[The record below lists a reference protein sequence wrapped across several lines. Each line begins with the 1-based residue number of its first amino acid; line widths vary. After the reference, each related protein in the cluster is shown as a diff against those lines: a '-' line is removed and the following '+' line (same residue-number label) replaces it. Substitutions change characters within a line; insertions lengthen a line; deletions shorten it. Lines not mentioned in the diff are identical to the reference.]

1 MQPENLFQILLEA
14 SSQHPEVKAILS
26 VDKVL
31 SFSQLTKEVAGL
43 ALGLLEEGVEPGQR
57 VATSLPS
64 HWDWPVTL
72 ALAKIGAVSVSVPQ
86 NTDCLNGHISWQ
98 ITDQLRAP
106 DDLIEGAKQL
116 VLDKGWASRETSQA
130 ELNDFQVFNNR
141 DPFRLFLTSGTTG
154 NPKLASYSFGAIKTK
169 AQALAS
175 YWHQDDLEFN
185 FMPIGS
191 IGGFSTALGS
201 VVKQVP
207 FIAQSA
213 VLSGTLA
220 LLARNKVGSLS
231 GSPYQIATALRALDE
246 NHLELPSLRK
256 IRLAGSFPSGTLR
269 DQIAALGVE
278 RIESVY
284 GSTECGAVFV
294 RDLGD
299 GLPLEYLGEILPG
312 CQVRALQ
319 GGDQGVGLMTETE
332 FEYKTPAMFDG
343 YLLPRGELDPGTVAG
358 WFRPGDRVRQA
369 SGKYLFV
376 GRDDDLVNIG
386 GVIFNALTLEE
397 FARSFPGVEDALSF
411 ATEDSK
417 GNPLY
422 ALAVVAEFGFQL
434 EKLSR
439 AIEKEFKENN
449 PSHLFLV
456 LEIPRNQ
463 LGKPLRFELE
473 DIFRKRLASSGS

>member
-1 MQPENLFQILLEA
+1 MEPENLYQILLEA
-14 SSQHPEVKAILS
+14 GSKSPEAKAILS

-31 SFSQLTKEVAGL
+31 SFRELTKEVAGI
-43 ALGLLEEGVEPGQR
+43 ASGLIEAGVEPGER
-57 VATSLPS
+57 VATSLPG

-72 ALAKIGAVSVSVPQ
+72 ALSKIGAVSVSVPH
-86 NTDCLNGHISWQ
+86 NSDFLNGLISWQ
-98 ITDQLRAP
+98 ITDESRTP
-106 DDLIEGAKQL
+106 GDLIDGAKAL
-116 VLDKGWASRETSQA
+116 VLDKSWTIRETSQA
-130 ELNDFQVFNNR
+130 QLNDFRLFDDL

-169 AQALAS
+169 AQVLAS

-191 IGGFSTALGS
+191 IGGFSTALAS

-207 FIAQSA
+207 FITQSA

-220 LLARNKVGSLS
+220 LLARNKVGTLT
-231 GSPYQIATALRALDE
+231 GSPYQIASALRS
-246 NHLELPSLRK
+246 LEAHQLEIPTLRR
-256 IRLAGSFPSGTLR
+256 IRLAGSFPSVALR
-269 DQIAALGVE
+269 DQIATLGVE
-278 RIESVY
+278 QIESVY

-294 RDLGD
+294 RDLRD
-299 GLPLEYLGEILPG
+299 GLPPEYLGEILPG

-319 GGDQGVGLMTETE
+319 NGHQAHGLISETE
-332 FEYKTPAMFDG
+332 FEYKTPSMFDG
-343 YLLPRGELDPGTVAG
+343 YLLPTGELDPGTVDG
-358 WFRPGDRVRQA
+358 WYKPGDRVRHA

-386 GVIFNALTLEE
+386 GVIFSALPVEE

-411 ATEDSK
+411 ATEDAK
-417 GNPLY
+417 GSPLY

-434 EKLSR
+434 ERLSK

-456 LEIPRNQ
+456 LEIPKNQ
-463 LGKPLRFELE
+463 MGKPLRFELE
-473 DIFRKRLASSGS
+473 RNFKKRLAASGS